1 MIARATEKDKQRQSW
16 SDKTLAP
23 FRPASSPVRRLF
35 SHARIRGLTLG
46 VRTCMKRSILTETQ
60 GLCVREASD
69 MFLWQ
74 GKVTQTEACTERSP
88 TRSRRAASRQQTQTQ
103 QLAKKKVCTKLEYSC
118 EEACARP
125 PFRPPTFQMQAVFR
139 QGFSKTFAKLSRK
152 ISVSVIS

>member
-88 TRSRRAASRQQTQTQ
+88 TRSRRAASRQQTRHNSSQKKKSVPNWSTP
-103 QLAKKKVCTKLEYSC
+103 AKKPAHAHRSGRLPFKC
-118 EEACARP
+118 RP
-125 PFRPPTFQMQAVFR
+125 SFA
-139 QGFSKTFAKLSRK
+139 KALAKLSPNFREK
-152 ISVSVIS
+152 YPFP